1 MKKRVGFD
9 ASCILETEVPTTVF
23 GKGLNWY
30 HQRVRSWEMG
40 RHGRLLAF
48 LDRFFFSFNGLTNPI
63 AILAQ
68 KLILFYSIACIIV
81 DWVRIPVIVTMGANG
96 AYWRQAGSLS
106 LLCYLVSVIG
116 GIRALIFYIGGHK
129 RLLTVKQM
137 ISVGD
142 ERVLWLDPRWATNKA
157 FLADEGETLRWA
169 KERVDDS
176 AIPETEGKT
185 DLVVIDETN
194 ADVVPTAMASL
205 APTYVLRERAPSQA
219 SLGILPAPP
228 KAIFV
233 F

>member
-1 MKKRVGFD
+1 MEGLQSAASAQRLKQTSSLRARGLSENTGLSLMRMKKRVGFD

-106 LLCYLVSVIG
+106 LVS
-116 GIRALIFYIGGHK
+116 IFPILWFKYVSC
-129 RLLTVKQM
+129 RRRPDLQPTFSRFRCTSSSATSSPSSAVFARSSS
-137 ISVGD
+137 ISED
-142 ERVLWLDPRWATNKA
+142 T
-157 FLADEGETLRWA
+157 
-169 KERVDDS
+169 S
-176 AIPETEGKT
+176 ACSRSSK
-185 DLVVIDETN
+185 
-194 ADVVPTAMASL
+194 
-205 APTYVLRERAPSQA
+205 
-219 SLGILPAPP
+219 
-228 KAIFV
+228 
-233 F
+233 